1 MANIQT
7 LLRKK
12 PDQAAQHAKSNS
24 HQQQFHLLWQKIGKA
39 EKSYEAAKRQRR
51 RIFEQF
57 NDELQD
63 FEQQC
68 SVARFQL
75 VEKLLPFLN
84 KKSLPKY
91 IKYEIIEWVQEEI
104 EFIQSSPF
112 RDKVDL
118 PALLKEVDETLTML
132 VEDDSSHVELTAQE
146 FKVKRKMM
154 SEMLDQMGIASATID
169 DEQMEKFIHAMEKS
183 PLDFMQIMAEY
194 MQNSATP
201 DDDDDNLDDDDATTE
216 QYSHSQH
223 EHFDQGHCHDPEGDN
238 LQHHRKKN
246 TFSLDSIHQL
256 YKKLA
261 QKFHPD
267 RAKNEQD
274 KAKCH
279 ELMLELTKAKK
290 NNDAFTIFSL
300 YQTYAGDDDFEFTEK
315 DMISINRLLQEKLE
329 AIRHKK
335 RELKYDN
342 SVESMVYEKFHASSK
357 AKIQRAFDDH
367 KKLIKTMIVATQH
380 TIGSAKS
387 IKNVKAL
394 VQARLDEKQQN
405 MGYDDIFGMLHNH
418 QFDGRFT
425 DDDFY

>member
-1 MANIQT
+1 
-7 LLRKK
+7 
-12 PDQAAQHAKSNS
+12 
-24 HQQQFHLLWQKIGKA
+24 
-39 EKSYEAAKRQRR
+39 
-51 RIFEQF
+51 
-57 NDELQD
+57 
-63 FEQQC
+63 
-68 SVARFQL
+68 
-75 VEKLLPFLN
+75 
-84 KKSLPKY
+84 
-91 IKYEIIEWVQEEI
+91 
-104 EFIQSSPF
+104 
-112 RDKVDL
+112 
-118 PALLKEVDETLTML
+118 
-132 VEDDSSHVELTAQE
+132 
-146 FKVKRKMM
+146 
-154 SEMLDQMGIASATID
+154 
-169 DEQMEKFIHAMEKS
+169 
-183 PLDFMQIMAEY
+183 
-194 MQNSATP
+194 
-201 DDDDDNLDDDDATTE
+201 
-216 QYSHSQH
+216 
-223 EHFDQGHCHDPEGDN
+223 
-238 LQHHRKKN
+238 
-246 TFSLDSIHQL
+246 
-256 YKKLA
+256 
-261 QKFHPD
+261 
-267 RAKNEQD
+267 
-274 KAKCH
+274 
-279 ELMLELTKAKK
+279 MLELTKAKK